1 MIQLGERIKEL
12 RHRDGR
18 TQEALANELGV
29 TPQAVSRWEKELCY
43 PDMGMIPSIANY
55 FGVSI
60 DELFGY
66 DNERSKKVDALYECI
81 QGMIRENN
89 GVDVSMDRCIALARE
104 GLIEFPGNEKLTL
117 ALASAL
123 YTAGYVRHGEL
134 HLTDADGYG
143 IYDTARH
150 RTYAEWQEAV
160 KLYEKLLPALTDG
173 KLRRQ
178 AVIELSQLYKNLGE
192 GEKALSLAEDAPDL
206 YGAAPFLRI
215 NAFDG
220 RDAVAACGEALLETV
235 RTSGE
240 LMVRIL
246 LNDRNIPPQT
256 AAALLQNGAELF
268 RLVCTDGDYGLN
280 HSFLACIHMLRAYY
294 LWQSGARDEAFS
306 ALDLALDHAQRAD
319 ERPIVPYSSPLLRH
333 VRMPVMANPLEAHF
347 CRELPEL
354 WPWWDVPDREKVKA
368 QISADPRWAAWVKRT
383 QQYIEE

>member
-1 MIQLGERIKEL
+1 MIQLADRIKEF
-12 RHRDGR
+12 RRRDGR

-29 TPQAVSRWEKELCY
+29 TPQAVSRWEKGLCY
-43 PDMGMIPSIANY
+43 PDMGMIPSLANV

-66 DNERSKKVDALYECI
+66 DNERSRKVDALTERI
-81 QGMIRENN
+81 RGMIRENN
-89 GVDVSMDRCIALARE
+89 GVDVSMDQCIALARE

-143 IYDTARH
+143 VYDVRRH
-150 RTYAEWQEAV
+150 RTYPEWQEAV

-178 AVIELSQLYKNLGE
+178 AVRELSQLYKNLGQ
-192 GEKALSLAEDAPDL
+192 GEKALALAEEAPDL
-206 YGAAPFLRI
+206 YGSAPFLRI

-220 RDAVAACGEALLETV
+220 RAAVAACGEALLETV

-246 LNDRNIPPQT
+246 LNDRNIPPKT
-256 AAALLQNGAELF
+256 AVDLLKNGAELF
-268 RLVCTDGDYGLN
+268 RLVCTEGDYGRN
-280 HSFLACIHMLRAYY
+280 HGFLACLHLLRAYY
-294 LWQSGARDEAFS
+294 LWRSEARDEAFA
-306 ALDLALDHAQRAD
+306 ALDMALAHARSAD
-319 ERPIVPYSSPLLRH
+319 RLPLQGDSPYTSPLFRH
-333 VRMPVMANPLEAHF
+333 VRIPVPTEPKEGTLR
-347 CRELPEL
+347 RELPEL
-354 WPWWDVPDREKVKA
+354 WPWWDVPDRDEIKSQMA
-368 QISADPRWAAWVKRT
+368 ADPRWASWVDRT
-383 QQYIEE
+383 RA